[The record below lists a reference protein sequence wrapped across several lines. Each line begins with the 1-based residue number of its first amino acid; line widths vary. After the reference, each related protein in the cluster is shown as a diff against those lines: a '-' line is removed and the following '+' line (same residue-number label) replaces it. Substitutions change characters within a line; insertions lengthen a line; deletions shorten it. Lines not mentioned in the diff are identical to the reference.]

1 MRIIITSLDVIKALE
16 KNDEF
21 IRSIEYDPSC
31 NMIIE
36 PSPKVEIED
45 FFTERN
51 RQERR
56 HGRFWENPNFKGFRK
71 K

>member
-1 MRIIITSLDVIKALE
+1 MRTIITSLDVIKALE

-21 IRSIEYDPSC
+21 IRSIEYDPGC
-31 NMIIE
+31 NAILYE
-36 PSPKVEIED
+36 APKVDIDD

-56 HGRFWENPNFKGFRK
+56 HGRFWEKPNFKGFRK

>member
-1 MRIIITSLDVIKALE
+1 MRGTVISSLDITE
-16 KNDEF
+16 SYGER
-21 IRSIEYDPSC
+21 IRSIEYDPGC

-56 HGRFWENPNFKGFRK
+56 HGRFWEKPNFKGFRK